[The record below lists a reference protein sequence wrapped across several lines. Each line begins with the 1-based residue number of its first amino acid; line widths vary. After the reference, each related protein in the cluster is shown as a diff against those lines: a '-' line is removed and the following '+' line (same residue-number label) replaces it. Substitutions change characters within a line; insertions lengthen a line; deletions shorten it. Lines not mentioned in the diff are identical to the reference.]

1 MPDRYGEEIE
11 RQADI
16 DSCNLCDQHGNRR
29 GLPCDHIDHSAAA
42 QRGIAL
48 IRAQMGW
55 KTTKPEPNQTSTP
68 HRQNP

>member
-16 DSCNLCDQHGNRR
+16 DSCNLCDNHGHRN
-29 GLPCDHIDHSAAA
+29 GFNCDHIDHKAAA

-48 IRAQMGW
+48 IRQAMGW
-55 KTTKPEPNQTSTP
+55 KTPK
-68 HRQNP
+68 H